1 MKKTENDL
9 KKENKNLISQPAA
22 AKIAGVT
29 RQAINGLK
37 DKYDFFVGSKVDIN
51 SQAWQSYLYER
62 GIKSAADA
70 VGRDSARI
78 EHGNV
83 GSGKSIPAD
92 KKNKTKKR
100 PESRKES
107 DKFIPQTHE
116 SSERQKHALTG
127 GVNPS
132 RFIPMNLAD
141 VERMAKIQNL
151 NLQMRTR
158 LGELVERDMV
168 ERVIDVISQTIQ
180 SHFVDMPRKV
190 SGMICKKLDRVG
202 AEKEVEKIL
211 SGPVAKGISEMK
223 KISLASIELKR
234 LKEERDERGGLDD
247 SDNED

>member
-9 KKENKNLISQPAA
+9 KNKNENSENLISQPAA

-62 GIKSAADA
+62 GIKSTGDESR
-70 VGRDSARI
+70 GI
-78 EHGNV
+78 EPGNV
-83 GSGKSIPAD
+83 GSGESIPAG
-92 KKNKTKKR
+92 KKNKSNKR
-100 PESRKES
+100 PETRKES

-132 RFIPMNLAD
+132 QFIPKNLAD

-211 SGPVAKGISEMK
+211 SGPVAKSISEMK
-223 KISLASIELKR
+223 KISLASVELKR
-234 LKEERDERGGLDD
+234 PKEERDERSGSDD
-247 SDNED
+247 SDSED